1 MFSVDNILDPIKIGR
16 LLNQRLAEVKPI
28 ISDIVVK
35 QVELIKS
42 NFHQDY
48 YNLVAAYTLSCLE
61 DGQKKEMVIYCSAHS
76 SESRQ
81 QTMNNLRLLWLKK
94 VPDNQF
100 QANRPLFYEPG
111 CRALFYVGLP
121 GRNLYQCFEIGQEE
135 KINDYLQLT
144 AKWLSRLHRLTL
156 GMKDWPGGQQQLIG
170 QVVPG
175 RLRALKR
182 IEQNCLQ
189 YHNRFIRLYDL
200 LEKREAS
207 HWPKQ
212 EGLAMIHGDLHPE
225 NIVINDQGAA
235 IIDWADA
242 SLGDPARD
250 LGSFI
255 QQLIFMGQRHIP
267 DQAYWQ
273 QAQALFLETYQQA
286 SGVRLTADWSARLE
300 TYYYFTA
307 FRTAIYF
314 VTKSGPEPERA
325 DGLLTEV
332 EINLS

>member
-1 MFSVDNILDPIKIGR
+1 MFSIDDILDPTKVSQ
-16 LLNQRLAEVKPI
+16 LLNERLADVEPLISEV
-28 ISDIVVK
+28 VV
-35 QVELIKS
+35 QHADLIKS

-81 QTMNNLRLLWLKK
+81 QTMNNLRLLWSKNI
-94 VPDNQF
+94 PDNQF

-135 KINDYLQLT
+135 KINDYLKLT

-182 IEQNCLQ
+182 IEQNCPQ
-189 YHNRFIRLYDL
+189 YYDRFVQLYDL
-200 LEKREAS
+200 LEQREAS
-207 HWPKQ
+207 HWPSRDK
-212 EGLAMIHGDLHPE
+212 LAMIHGDLHPE
-225 NIVINDQGAA
+225 NVIINDQGAA